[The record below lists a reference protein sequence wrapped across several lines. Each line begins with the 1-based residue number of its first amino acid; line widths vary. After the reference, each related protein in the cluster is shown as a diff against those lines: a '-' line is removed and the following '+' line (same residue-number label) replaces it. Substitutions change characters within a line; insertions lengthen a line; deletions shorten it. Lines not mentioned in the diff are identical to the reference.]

1 MKSGDLRHRIVLEQP
16 IRSKNTIGEQ
26 IDTFTTVATVWAA
39 VEPLTGTWL
48 FQAQQADS
56 KVSGRVRIR
65 YREDIKPT
73 WRILFDGRYLSIVS
87 ILNPDERKKELIIMY
102 SENLD

>member
-16 IRSKNTIGEQ
+16 IRSKNAMDEQ
-26 IDTFTTVATVWAA
+26 IDTFTAVATVWAA

-56 KVSGRVRIR
+56 KISGRVRIR
-65 YREDIKPT
+65 YRSDIKPT
-73 WRILFDGRYLSIVS
+73 WRINYEERYLSIVS

-102 SENLD
+102 SEALD

>member
-16 IRSKNTIGEQ
+16 VRSKNTMGEQ
-26 IDTFTTVATVWAA
+26 IDTFTAVTTVWAA
-39 VEPLTGTWL
+39 VEPLTGSWL

-65 YREDIKPT
+65 YREDIKPF
-73 WRILFDGRYLSIVS
+73 WRILFDGRYLSIIS

-102 SENLD
+102 SEELD

>member
-16 IRSKNTIGEQ
+16 VRSKNAMGEQ

-65 YREDIKPT
+65 YREDIEPT
-73 WRILFDGRYLSIVS
+73 WHILFDGRYLSIIS
-87 ILNPDERKKELIIMY
+87 ILNPDERKKELILMY
-102 SENLD
+102 SEELD

>member
-1 MKSGDLRHRIVLEQP
+1 MKSGDLRHRIILEQP
-16 IRSKNTIGEQ
+16 VRSKNAMGEQ
-26 IDTFTTVATVWAA
+26 IDTFVSVATVWAA

-102 SENLD
+102 SEALD